1 MQNKVVEFRHLGLLD
16 YQKALDYQEK
26 LFKKTIDLKIKNRNQ
41 PPDAQEI
48 TPNYLLF
55 LYHPHVYTL
64 GKSGKEDHLL
74 LDKEGLLEKEAT
86 YHRISRGGDITYHG
100 PGQIVGYPILDLD
113 NFFTDI
119 HKYLRFLEE
128 AVIRTLASYDIV
140 SGRIEGLT
148 GVWLDV
154 KDLHK
159 ARKICAFGVKSSRWV
174 TMHGLALNV
183 NVDLDYFKNIV
194 PCGIDDKA
202 VTSMHQELGRLIP
215 LTEVEERL
223 RQHISELFQ
232 IQWKEDTPAMK

>member
-119 HKYLRFLEE
+119 HKYLRLLEE
-128 AVIRTLASYDIV
+128 AVIRTLASYDMV
-140 SGRIEGLT
+140 AGRIEGLT

-154 KDLHK
+154 NDPHK
-159 ARKICAFGVKSSRWV
+159 TRKICAFGVKSSRWV

-183 NVDLDYFKNIV
+183 NVDLEYFKNII

-202 VTSMHQELGRLIP
+202 VTSMHQELGRLVA
-215 LTEVEERL
+215 LNEVEYRL

-232 IQWKEDTPAMK
+232 MQWKEDSPAME

>member
-128 AVIRTLASYDIV
+128 AVIRTLASYDMV
-140 SGRIEGLT
+140 AGRIEGLT

-154 KDLHK
+154 NDPQK

-183 NVDLDYFKNIV
+183 NVDLEYFKNII

-202 VTSMHQELGRLIP
+202 VTSMHQELGRLVA
-215 LTEVEERL
+215 LNEVEDRL

-232 IQWKEDTPAMK
+232 MQWKEDSPAME

>member
-16 YQKALDYQEK
+16 YLRALDYQEK

-74 LDKEGLLEKEAT
+74 LDKKGLLEKEAT

-119 HKYLRFLEE
+119 HKYLRLLEE
-128 AVIRTLASYDIV
+128 AVIRTLASYDMV
-140 SGRIEGLT
+140 AGRIEGLT

-154 KDLHK
+154 NDPHK
-159 ARKICAFGVKSSRWV
+159 TRKICAFGVKSSRWV

-183 NVDLDYFKNIV
+183 NVDLEYFKNII

-202 VTSMHQELGRLIP
+202 VTSMHQELGRLVP
-215 LTEVEERL
+215 LNEVEDRL

-232 IQWKEDTPAMK
+232 MRWKEDSPAME

>member
-128 AVIRTLASYDIV
+128 AVIRTLASYDMV
-140 SGRIEGLT
+140 TGRIEGLT

-154 KDLHK
+154 NDPQK

-183 NVDLDYFKNIV
+183 NVDLEYFKNII
-194 PCGIDDKA
+194 PCGIEDKA
-202 VTSMHQELGRLIP
+202 VTSMHQELGRLVP
-215 LTEVEERL
+215 LNEVEDRL

-232 IQWKEDTPAMK
+232 MQWKEDSPAME

>member
-26 LFKKTIDLKIKNRNQ
+26 LFKKTIDLKIKNLNQ

-128 AVIRTLASYDIV
+128 AVIRTLASYDMV
-140 SGRIEGLT
+140 TGRIEGLT

-154 KDLHK
+154 NDPQK

-183 NVDLDYFKNIV
+183 NVDLEYFKNII

-202 VTSMHQELGRLIP
+202 VTSMHQELGRLIA
-215 LTEVEERL
+215 LNEVEERL

-232 IQWKEDTPAMK
+232 MQWKEDSPAME